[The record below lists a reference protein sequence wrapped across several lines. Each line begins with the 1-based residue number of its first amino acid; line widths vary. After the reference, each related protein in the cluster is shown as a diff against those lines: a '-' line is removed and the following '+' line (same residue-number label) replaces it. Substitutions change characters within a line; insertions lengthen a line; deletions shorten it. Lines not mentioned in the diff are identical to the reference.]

1 MSLSLVP
8 AIALQSIALCS
19 LLDSSVSRF
28 TASPIISILRT
39 NALFKVS
46 SVMNLCFESPLEARV
61 IYSVSSRIWLK
72 YSLKDILGIP
82 NNRRLQ
88 VWAQAFGRD
97 QFDFAVEQFIKVKTM
112 AHEISEVL
120 LAFSEFNKKINI
132 TRLFLFF
139 PCKRTK

>member
-1 MSLSLVP
+1 MP
-8 AIALQSIALCS
+8 AIARQSIALCS
-19 LLDSSVSRF
+19 LLNSSGSRF

-46 SVMNLCFESPLEARV
+46 SAMNLCFESPLEAR

-97 QFDFAVEQFIKVKTM
+97 QFDFPVEQSLKVKSKV
-112 AHEISEVL
+112 HEISEVL
-120 LAFSEFNKKINI
+120 LAFSEFNEKINI